1 MAPSQV
7 RLELAP
13 DEGFVEWLA
22 AAGGALA
29 ISTYQ
34 AGMLVLVT
42 WDGRRVRV
50 LARHFDK
57 PMGLDGD
64 AGRLVL
70 ASRNEVTFFANAPAL
85 AGDYARQRGGH
96 YDALYLPRMTWH
108 TGDVQAHEI
117 QAHGDDIWVVNTRYS
132 CLMRPSS
139 RYSFEPAWAPSFI
152 TDLVPEDRCHLNG
165 LALAD
170 GRPAYVT
177 AMAETDSAR
186 AWRERRTDGGVVIDV
201 RAGETVARGFA
212 MPHSPRLHEDDLYV
226 LDSGRGALCRVD
238 RASGAVDTVAELPG
252 YTRGLAFVGDTAL
265 VGLSQIRE
273 SHLFGGL
280 PIEDCSGQLRCG
292 VALVDLASG
301 RQTGLL
307 ECTAGAT
314 ELFDL
319 RFLPGMHRP
328 NIIGRERPEARQAVT
343 EPRSSWWLIPREQED
358 GGSAS

>member
-1 MAPSQV
+1 MTPSQV
-7 RLELAP
+7 QLELAP
-13 DEGFVEWLA
+13 DEGFAAWLA

-34 AGMLVLVT
+34 AGMLVLVA

-70 ASRNEVTFFANAPAL
+70 ATRNEITVFANAPAL
-85 AGDYARQRGGH
+85 AGDYGRQRGGH

-108 TGDVQAHEI
+108 TGDVQAHEV
-117 QAHGDDIWVVNTRYS
+117 QLHGDDIWVVNTRYS
-132 CLMRPSS
+132 CLMRPSA
-139 RYSFEPAWAPSFI
+139 RYSFEPAWAPPFV

-165 LALAD
+165 LALDDA
-170 GRPAYVT
+170 GPAYVT
-177 AMAETDSAR
+177 AMAETDGAR
-186 AWRERRTDGGVVIDV
+186 GWRERRTDGGVVIDV
-201 RAGETVARGFA
+201 RANAIVARGLA
-212 MPHSPRLHEDDLYV
+212 MPHSPRLHEGRLYV

-238 RASGAVDTVAELPG
+238 RDGGAVDTLAELPG

-273 SHLFGGL
+273 KHLFGGM
-280 PIEDCSGQLRCG
+280 PIDDRREQLRCG
-292 VALVDLASG
+292 VALVDLESG
-301 RQTGLL
+301 GTTGLL
-307 ECTAGAT
+307 ECSAGAT

-319 RFLPGMHRP
+319 RFLPGLHRP
-328 NIIGRERPEARQAVT
+328 NIIGRERPETRQAVT
-343 EPRSSWWLIPREQED
+343 EPRSSWWLIPREKED
-358 GGSAS
+358 DGSTS